1 MEILSVVSL
10 NIRGVTVLKP
20 QSRRPVLRDA
30 VSYR

>member
-10 NIRGVTVLKP
+10 KIRGVTVLKP
-20 QSRRPVLRDA
+20 QSCRPVLCDA